1 MGRSWG
7 YDGDIMEYKPML
19 ITSGVIKRGKL
30 GNLSISNTTPRIDPT
45 LNRAFEGY

>member
-1 MGRSWG
+1 MGRSWR